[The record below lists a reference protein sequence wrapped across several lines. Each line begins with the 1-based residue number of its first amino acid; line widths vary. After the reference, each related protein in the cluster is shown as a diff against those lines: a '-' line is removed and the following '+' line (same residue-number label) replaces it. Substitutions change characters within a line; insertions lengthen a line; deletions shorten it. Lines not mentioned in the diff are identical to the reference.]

1 MSILHTLLGSWIVR
15 VAGALVLAVILAGAG
30 WWFFIRE
37 DAQLATS
44 APDIPR
50 ELAATSQDTRTA
62 VTTTSPV
69 SSASAATASTTVAV
83 PAGTQAFAIIPE
95 RSEAAYFAGEKL
107 ASLSLPSTAKGSTQQ
122 ISGTV
127 YLRPDGL
134 DASLPSSFTVD
145 MRGLKSNES
154 RRDSRVQAALETGR
168 FPTTTFTATKV
179 TGFPAQL
186 SATQD
191 STMQL
196 TGILDLHGVKKE
208 VTWEVKAKKDGGVL
222 TALATLNFK
231 YADFGITAPNIA
243 GFVSVEDNVTLQV
256 QLVAQAKG

>member
-1 MSILHTLLGSWIVR
+1 MSILHMLLHSWIVR

-50 ELAATSQDTRTA
+50 ELAATSKDVPSA
-62 VTTTSPV
+62 AATSSPAG
-69 SSASAATASTTVAV
+69 SAAATATTVAL

-208 VTWEVKAKKDGGVL
+208 VTWEVKAKKDGSVL

>member
-1 MSILHTLLGSWIVR
+1 MSILHMLLHSWIVR

-50 ELAATSQDTRTA
+50 ELAATSKDVPSA
-62 VTTTSPV
+62 AATSSPAG
-69 SSASAATASTTVAV
+69 SAAATATTVAL

-208 VTWEVKAKKDGGVL
+208 VTWEVKAKKDGTVL

-231 YADFGITAPNIA
+231 YSDFGITAPNIA

-256 QLVAQAKG
+256 QLVAQTKG

>member
-1 MSILHTLLGSWIVR
+1 MSILHRRLGSWIVR
-15 VAGALVLAVILAGAG
+15 LAGALVLLVVLAAAG

-50 ELAATSQDTRTA
+50 ELAATSQDSRTA
-62 VTTTSPV
+62 ATTSSPPG
-69 SSASAATASTTVAV
+69 SATASVTATAVSV
-83 PAGTQAFAIIPE
+83 PAGTQAFAVIPE

-127 YLRPDGL
+127 YLRADGL
-134 DASLPSSFTVD
+134 DGSLSSSFTVD
-145 MRGLKSNES
+145 LRGLKSNES
-154 RRDSRVQAALETGR
+154 RRDSRVQSALETNR
-168 FPTTTFTATKV
+168 FPTITFTATKV
-179 TGFPAQL
+179 TGLPAQF

-191 STMQL
+191 SVMQL

-208 VTWEVKAKKDGGVL
+208 VTWEVKAKKDGNVL
-222 TALATLNFK
+222 TALATVNFK